1 MLGGL
6 TMSKFTQGKWEVRD
20 DYSIEK
26 PISPKVSE
34 GIAIVFGLKVNPE
47 LTKANARL
55 IAAAP
60 EMYQHLKLILNGEF
74 SSDDVEQLLARIDGE
89 EEHHG

>member
-1 MLGGL
+1 MPKFSQGEWKCNFEDNKYILG
-6 TMSKFTQGKWEVRD
+6 SNSEVLGEL
-20 DYSIEK
+20 YFIT
-26 PISPKVSE
+26 
-34 GIAIVFGLKVNPE
+34 PE
-47 LTKANARL
+47 ETEANARL

-89 EEHHG
+89 EVKA

>member
-1 MLGGL
+1 
-6 TMSKFTQGKWEVRD
+6 MSKFTEGKWKINEYCDVLA
-20 DYSIEK
+20 ENNQL
-26 PISPKVSE
+26 V
-34 GIAIVFGLKVNPE
+34 A
-47 LTKANARL
+47 LTNGPRNKKETQANARL

-89 EEHHG
+89 EQA